1 MKRALPFTCLA
12 LLCSCAEQTT
22 TRYPSLLPRPN
33 EATSI
38 AEPESPPP
46 PAAEDDPALD
56 AKLVTLKATL
66 NESATAFAPAA
77 ERAERAAAAARG
89 MPAGSEG
96 WITAQSALA
105 ELDGYRATTS
115 AALTDIEDIAI
126 GRAAA
131 GQPDYPGI
139 EALRTEANAQVKT
152 QSERIGAIQATL
164 PEA

>member
-1 MKRALPFTCLA
+1 MKRALPFICLV
-12 LLCSCAEQTT
+12 LLCGCAEQVT

-38 AEPESPPP
+38 AEPESAP
-46 PAAEDDPALD
+46 PAAAVADPALD
-56 AKLVTLKATL
+56 AKLATIKATL
-66 NESATAFAPAA
+66 DESATAFAPAA
-77 ERAERAAAAARG
+77 ERAEQAAAAAKG

-115 AALTDIEDIAI
+115 AALTDIEDLAIA
-126 GRAAA
+126 RATA

-139 EALRTEANAQVKT
+139 ESLRAAANAQIEA
-152 QSERIGAIQATL
+152 QSARITAIQASL
-164 PEA
+164 PEV